1 MAQKYLVV
9 SAKTLTFSKN
19 PVFQKTRF
27 LTAQKYLV
35 VSAKTLTFSK
45 TRFFNGSEVLSG
57 QRKNPDFFKN
67 PVF

>member
-1 MAQKYLVV
+1 M
-9 SAKTLTFSKN
+9 
-19 PVFQKTRF
+19 
-27 LTAQKYLV
+27 AQKYLV